1 MATTHPEAP
10 DTRHGATQSAEGIIG
25 KVRERATAQLTAQK
39 DRAVEGI
46 GSVTSAVRQ
55 STQQL
60 RDQQHDTLA
69 GYVEQAANA
78 IDRLSEQL
86 RAKDLGELFEDA
98 QRLARRQ
105 PALFIGSAFALG
117 LIGARFLKSS
127 SRSNGHTDY
136 QAPGDYQAPRSGFTR
151 SSYPAAGTT
160 SARDYPSSGTPLSS
174 RDRNPGS
181 PLEEAVRPVA
191 TPTTTPAATADLD
204 PVTSPRVTSTSRSR
218 TSPRSER
225 S

>member
-1 MATTHPEAP
+1 MATTHTEAP
-10 DTRHGATQSAEGIIG
+10 GTRQGATQSAEGIIG

-39 DRAVEGI
+39 DKAVEGI

-86 RAKDLGELFEDA
+86 RTKDLGELFEDA

-127 SRSNGHTDY
+127 ARSNGH
-136 QAPGDYQAPRSGFTR
+136 GDYETPGSGFTR
-151 SSYPAAGTT
+151 GSYPAAGGT
-160 SARDYPSSGTPLSS
+160 SARDYPSSVTPLSP
-174 RDRNPGS
+174 RDRHPVS
-181 PLEEAVRPVA
+181 PSTEDAVRPGA
-191 TPTTTPAATADLD
+191 TTAPTPATTPDLD

-218 TSPRSER
+218 TSPRGER